1 MKYYRQKKIAPEA
14 ATPETKSSNK
24 NITDNSIP
32 ENDGK
37 IKIVVQNPGE
47 LSRIVT
53 VINTLEALEELVQG
67 DIQTVTLANG
77 LILVMDVEGRL
88 KGKPKNVHTRLYGD
102 IVGTVF
108 ITRAEGESF
117 VSLTPEQ
124 CQNARAWL
132 LRHSV

>member
-14 ATPETKSSNK
+14 ATPETKNSNK
-24 NITDNSIP
+24 ITTTSIP
-32 ENDGK
+32 ENAEK
-37 IKIVVQNPGE
+37 IKVVIQDPGE

-53 VINTLEALEELVQG
+53 VTNTLEALEELVQG

-108 ITRAEGESF
+108 ITAADGEYF
-117 VSLTPEQ
+117 ISLTTEQ
-124 CQNARAWL
+124 CQSARAWL
-132 LRHSV
+132 LKHSA